1 MARGHI
7 IDAWG
12 EVSWQDFLEL
22 CKPRI
27 VALIVFTAMAG
38 MFLAPAQGVP
48 LASALAAMLGIGLA
62 AASAAAFNHVADH
75 RIDALMARTHHRP
88 LPAGQIERRTALCF
102 ASLLGA
108 FSMVLL
114 AGFVNVL
121 TAVLTLFSLIGY
133 AIVYTVY
140 LKRATP
146 QNIVIGGAAGAAPPV
161 LGWTAATGSIDPQ
174 ALLLFLII
182 FAWTPPHFWSLAIY
196 RWREYASAR
205 VPMLPVTHGL
215 RFTRLQILLYTII
228 LFIASLL
235 PFVTYMSGPLYL
247 IGAAPL
253 SSWFLCY
260 AIRMQRDHSER
271 LAIRTFRYS
280 IVYLAGIFLFLFI
293 DRYFLPTTVAF
304 SAG

>member
-1 MARGHI
+1 MTRGHI
-7 IDAWG
+7 LDARG

-38 MFLAPAQGVP
+38 MFLAPTEGISLP
-48 LASALAAMLGIGLA
+48 SALAAMLGIGLA

-88 LPAGQIERRTALCF
+88 LPAGQIERNTALCF

-196 RWREYASAR
+196 RWREYANAR

-215 RFTRLQILLYTII
+215 DFTRLQILLYTII

-235 PFVTYMSGPLYL
+235 PFVTYMSGPVYL
-247 IGAAPL
+247 IGAVPL
-253 SSWFLCY
+253 GSWFLCY

-293 DRYFLPTTVAF
+293 DHYFVPIM
-304 SAG
+304 G